1 MKTSI
6 YIAWRYLLSNSN
18 QSLVNLVSYLS
29 LLVVVVAAAA
39 LTVVLSAFEGLKGLS
54 TQYAYEHSPAI
65 KITPLNQG
73 VFTVDLE
80 SIQEWGKANDALV
93 VSKLSVVGLIQK
105 DGEMAAGDLVA
116 YHPTLSDSLEI
127 LYGTSSFSQGE
138 MLLSLNTYYEL
149 GGEAYDRSLS
159 VGSLI
164 PGDRAIRLQLGANEI
179 RQRTLKP
186 KGVFLED
193 DESQTLGIASY
204 EDLLYLGGLPKNSF
218 TSLSID
224 ETFLSKEEVASGLK
238 GFIDGDIMVQDREDQ
253 NRSLFKLL
261 NTEYWA
267 TYLIFSMV
275 LILALFSLAGS
286 IRLIMADKSSSFS
299 ALKQMG
305 LTSVQIKNIFLFL
318 GTTLSALGAI
328 FGILIGLAFVVG
340 QNQLGWV
347 RLSSELSYP
356 VSISVGNLFLVF
368 ITLLLFGFLAA
379 LISSRKLPEVSKAMR
394 S

>member
-6 YIAWRYLLSNSN
+6 YIAWRYLLSKSN

-29 LLVVVVAAAA
+29 LVVVVVAAAA
-39 LTVVLSAFEGLKGLS
+39 LTVVLSAFEGLRDLS
-54 TQYAYEHSPAI
+54 TQYAYEQSPAI

-80 SIQEWGKANDALV
+80 KIHEWSKSNEALV
-93 VSKLSVVGLIQK
+93 ISKLSVVGLIQK
-105 DGEMAAGDLVA
+105 DEKMTAGDLVA
-116 YHPTLSDSLEI
+116 YHPTPSDSLEI
-127 LYGTSSFSQGE
+127 LYGTRSFSQGE
-138 MLLSLNTYYEL
+138 MLLSLNAYYEL
-149 GGEAYDRSLS
+149 GGEAYDSSLS

-164 PGDRAIRLQLGANEI
+164 PGDRAIRLQMGADEV

-186 KGVFLED
+186 NGVFLED
-193 DESQTLGIASY
+193 DGPQVLGIANY

-218 TSLSID
+218 TSININ
-224 ETFLSKEEVASGLK
+224 ETLLSKEEISSSLN
-238 GFIDGDIMVQDREDQ
+238 GFINGDIIVQDREDQ

-275 LILALFSLAGS
+275 LVLALFSLAGA

-299 ALKQMG
+299 TFKQMG
-305 LTSVQIKNIFLFL
+305 LTNTQIKNIFLFL
-318 GTTLSALGAI
+318 GTGLSALGAI
-328 FGILIGLAFVVG
+328 FGILLGLALVIC
-340 QNQLGWV
+340 QNRFGWV
-347 RLSSELSYP
+347 RLSNELSYP
-356 VSISVGNLFLVF
+356 VSISVSNLLLVF
-368 ITLLLFGFLAA
+368 ITLLFFGFFAA
-379 LISSRKLPEVSKAMR
+379 LTSSRKLPEVSKAMR

>member
-1 MKTSI
+1 M
-6 YIAWRYLLSNSN
+6 
-18 QSLVNLVSYLS
+18 SLV
-29 LLVVVVAAAA
+29 VVVVAAAA
-39 LTVVLSAFEGLKGLS
+39 LTVVLSAFEGLRSLS
-54 TQYAYEHSPAI
+54 TQYAFEHSPAI

-80 SIQEWGKANDALV
+80 KVEAWGKANESLV
-93 VSKLSVVGLIQK
+93 VSELSVVGLIQK
-105 DGEMAAGDLVA
+105 EGEMAAGNLIA
-116 YHPTLSDSLEI
+116 YHPAPTDSLEI
-127 LYGTSSFSQGE
+127 LYGTSLFSEGE
-138 MLLSLNTYYEL
+138 MLLSLTAYYEL

-164 PGDRAIRLQLGANEI
+164 PGDRAVRLQLGADEI
-179 RQRTLKP
+179 RQRTLKS
-186 KGVFLED
+186 KGVFLEN
-193 DESQTLGIASY
+193 DESQVLGIGSY

-224 ETFLSKEEVASGLK
+224 ETSLSKEEVASGLK

-253 NRSLFKLL
+253 NQSLFKLL

-275 LILALFSLAGS
+275 LVLALFSLAGS

-299 ALKQMG
+299 TFKQIG
-305 LTSVQIKNIFLFL
+305 LTSAQIKNIFLCL
-318 GTTLSALGAI
+318 GTAFSALGAVV
-328 FGILIGLAFVVG
+328 GILLGLTLVIG

-347 RLSSELSYP
+347 RLSSELPYP
-356 VSISVGNLFLVF
+356 VSISVNNVLLVLAS
-368 ITLLLFGFLAA
+368 LLLFGFFAA

>member
-1 MKTSI
+1 
-6 YIAWRYLLSNSN
+6 
-18 QSLVNLVSYLS
+18 VNLVSYLS

-164 PGDRAIRLQLGANEI
+164 PGDRAIRLQLGADQI
-179 RQRTLKP
+179 RQRTLKA

-204 EDLLYLGGLPKNSF
+204 EDLLYLGGFPKNSF

-299 ALKQMG
+299 TLKQMG

-318 GTTLSALGAI
+318 GTALSALGAV

-379 LISSRKLPEVSKAMR
+379 LISSRKLPEISKAMR

>member
-1 MKTSI
+1 M
-6 YIAWRYLLSNSN
+6 LSKSN
-18 QSLVNLVSYLS
+18 QSLVNLVGYLS
-29 LLVVVVAAAA
+29 LMVVVVAAAA

-65 KITPLNQG
+65 QITPLNQG
-73 VFTVDLE
+73 IFTVDSE
-80 SIQEWGKANDALV
+80 SIQEWGKANEALV
-93 VSKLSVVGLIQK
+93 VSRLSVVGLIEK
-105 DGEMAAGDLVA
+105 DGKMAAGNLVA

-138 MLLSLNTYYEL
+138 MLLSLNAYYEL

-179 RQRTLKP
+179 RQRTLKA

-238 GFIDGDIMVQDREDQ
+238 GFIDGDIIVQDREDQ

-299 ALKQMG
+299 TLKQMG
-305 LTSVQIKNIFLFL
+305 LTSDQIKNIFLFL
-318 GTTLSALGAI
+318 GTVLSALGAV
-328 FGILIGLAFVVG
+328 FGILLGLALVIG
-340 QNQLGWV
+340 QKQLGWIK
-347 RLSSELSYP
+347 LSSELSYP
-356 VSISVGNLFLVF
+356 VSISVRNLFLVF
-368 ITLLLFGFLAA
+368 VTLLLFGFLAA

>member
-1 MKTSI
+1 M
-6 YIAWRYLLSNSN
+6 
-18 QSLVNLVSYLS
+18 
-29 LLVVVVAAAA
+29 VVVVAAAA
-39 LTVVLSAFEGLKGLS
+39 LTVVLSAFEGLRSLS

-80 SIQEWGKANDALV
+80 KVEEWGKANEALV
-93 VSKLSVVGLIQK
+93 VSELSVVGLIQK
-105 DGEMAAGDLVA
+105 DSRMAAGTLVA
-116 YHPTLSDSLEI
+116 YHPALSDSLEI

-164 PGDRAIRLQLGANEI
+164 PGDRALRLQLGADEI
-179 RQRTLKP
+179 RQRTLKA
-186 KGVFLED
+186 KGVFLEN
-193 DESQTLGIASY
+193 DESQVLGLGSY

-218 TSLSID
+218 TSLSIV
-224 ETFLSKEEVASGLK
+224 ETSLSKEEVASSLK

-275 LILALFSLAGS
+275 LVLALFSLAGS

-299 ALKQMG
+299 TFKQIG
-305 LTSVQIKNIFLFL
+305 LTSAQIKNIFLCL
-318 GTTLSALGAI
+318 GTALSALGAI
-328 FGILIGLAFVVG
+328 VGILLGLVVVIG

-356 VSISVGNLFLVF
+356 VSISVSNLLLVF
-368 ITLLLFGFLAA
+368 TTLLLFGFLAA

>member
-1 MKTSI
+1 VKTSI
-6 YIAWRYLLSNSN
+6 YIAWRYLLSKSN

-29 LLVVVVAAAA
+29 LVVVVAAAAA
-39 LTVVLSAFEGLKGLS
+39 LTVVLSAFEGLRDLS
-54 TQYAYEHSPAI
+54 TQYAYEQSPAI

-80 SIQEWGKANDALV
+80 KIHEWSKSNEALV
-93 VSKLSVVGLIQK
+93 ISKLSVVGLIQK
-105 DGEMAAGDLVA
+105 GEKITAGYLVA
-116 YHPTLSDSLEI
+116 YHPAPSNSLEI
-127 LYGTSSFSQGE
+127 LYGTKSFSQGE
-138 MLLSLNTYYEL
+138 MLLSLNAYYEL
-149 GGEAYDRSLS
+149 GGEAYDSSLS

-164 PGDRAIRLQLGANEI
+164 PGDRAIRLQMGADEV

-186 KGVFLED
+186 NGVFLED
-193 DESQTLGIASY
+193 DGPQVLGIANY

-218 TSLSID
+218 TSININ
-224 ETFLSKEEVASGLK
+224 ETLLSKEEVTSSLN
-238 GFIDGDIMVQDREDQ
+238 GFINGDIVVQDREDQ

-275 LILALFSLAGS
+275 LVLALFSLAGS

-299 ALKQMG
+299 TFKQMG
-305 LTSVQIKNIFLFL
+305 LTNTQIKNIFLFL
-318 GTTLSALGAI
+318 GTGLSALGAL
-328 FGILIGLAFVVG
+328 FGILLGLALVIC
-340 QNQLGWV
+340 QNRFGWV
-347 RLSSELSYP
+347 RLSNELSYP
-356 VSISVGNLFLVF
+356 VSIRVINLLLVF
-368 ITLLLFGFLAA
+368 ITLLFFGFFAA

>member
-1 MKTSI
+1 VKTSI
-6 YIAWRYLLSNSN
+6 YIAWRYLLSKSN

-29 LLVVVVAAAA
+29 LMVVVVAAAA
-39 LTVVLSAFEGLKGLS
+39 LTVVLSAFEGLRSLS

-80 SIQEWGKANDALV
+80 KVEEWGKANEALV
-93 VSKLSVVGLIQK
+93 VSELSVVGLIQK
-105 DGEMAAGDLVA
+105 EDKMAAGNLVA
-116 YHPTLSDSLEI
+116 YHPALSDSLEV

-164 PGDRAIRLQLGANEI
+164 PGDRALRLQLGADEI
-179 RQRTLKP
+179 RQRTLKA
-186 KGVFLED
+186 KGVFLEN
-193 DESQTLGIASY
+193 DESQVLGIGSY

-218 TSLSID
+218 TSLSIV
-224 ETFLSKEEVASGLK
+224 ETSLSKEEVASGLK
-238 GFIDGDIMVQDREDQ
+238 GFIGGDIMVQDREDQ

-286 IRLIMADKSSSFS
+286 IRLIMADKSNSFS
-299 ALKQMG
+299 TLKQMG

-318 GTTLSALGAI
+318 GTALSALGAV

-368 ITLLLFGFLAA
+368 ITLLSFGFLAA
-379 LISSRKLPEVSKAMR
+379 LISSRKLPEVSKAIR

>member
-1 MKTSI
+1 M
-6 YIAWRYLLSNSN
+6 
-18 QSLVNLVSYLS
+18 NLVSYLS

-80 SIQEWGKANDALV
+80 SIQEWGKVNDALV

-149 GGEAYDRSLS
+149 GGEAYDSSLR

-179 RQRTLKP
+179 RQRTLKA

-267 TYLIFSMV
+267 TYFIFSMV

-299 ALKQMG
+299 TLKQMG

-318 GTTLSALGAI
+318 GTALSALGAV

>member
-1 MKTSI
+1 M
-6 YIAWRYLLSNSN
+6 
-18 QSLVNLVSYLS
+18 NLVSYLS
-29 LLVVVVAAAA
+29 LMVVVVAAAA

-138 MLLSLNTYYEL
+138 TLLSLNTYYEL
-149 GGEAYDRSLS
+149 GGEAYDSSLR

-179 RQRTLKP
+179 RQRTLKA

-267 TYLIFSMV
+267 TYFIFSMV

-299 ALKQMG
+299 TLKQMG

-318 GTTLSALGAI
+318 GTALSALGAV

>member
-6 YIAWRYLLSNSN
+6 YIAWRYLLSKSN

-29 LLVVVVAAAA
+29 LMVVVVAAAA
-39 LTVVLSAFEGLKGLS
+39 LTVVLSAFEGLRSLS

-80 SIQEWGKANDALV
+80 KVEEWGKANEALV
-93 VSKLSVVGLIQK
+93 VSELSVVGLIQK
-105 DGEMAAGDLVA
+105 EDKMAAGNLVA
-116 YHPTLSDSLEI
+116 YHPTLSDSLEV

-164 PGDRAIRLQLGANEI
+164 PGDRALRLQLGADEI
-179 RQRTLKP
+179 RQRTLKA
-186 KGVFLED
+186 KGVFLEN
-193 DESQTLGIASY
+193 DESQVLGIGSY

-218 TSLSID
+218 TSLSIV
-224 ETFLSKEEVASGLK
+224 ETSLSKEEVASGLK
-238 GFIDGDIMVQDREDQ
+238 GFIGGDIMVQDREDQ

-286 IRLIMADKSSSFS
+286 IRLIMADKSNSFS
-299 ALKQMG
+299 TLKQMG

-318 GTTLSALGAI
+318 GTALSALGAV

-368 ITLLLFGFLAA
+368 ITLLSFGFLAA
-379 LISSRKLPEVSKAMR
+379 LISSRKLPEVSKAIR

>member
-1 MKTSI
+1 M
-6 YIAWRYLLSNSN
+6 
-18 QSLVNLVSYLS
+18 NLVSYLS
-29 LLVVVVAAAA
+29 LMVVVVAAAA
-39 LTVVLSAFEGLKGLS
+39 LTVVLSAFEGLRALS
-54 TQYAYEHSPAI
+54 AQYAYERSPAV

-80 SIQEWGKANDALV
+80 KIQEWGKANEALV

-105 DGEMAAGDLVA
+105 DGEMAAGDLIA
-116 YHPTLSDSLEI
+116 YLPALSDSLDI
-127 LYGTSSFSQGE
+127 LYGTSLFSQGE
-138 MLLSLNTYYEL
+138 MLLSLNAYYEL
-149 GGEAYDRSLS
+149 GGEAYDSSLN
-159 VGSLI
+159 VGSLV
-164 PGDRAIRLQLGANEI
+164 PGDRAIRLQVGANEI

-193 DESQTLGIASY
+193 NGSQVLGIANY

-224 ETFLSKEEVASGLK
+224 ETFLSKEAIANGLN
-238 GFIDGDIMVQDREDQ
+238 GFIDGDITVQDREDQ
-253 NRSLFKLL
+253 NRALFKLL

-299 ALKQMG
+299 TFKQMG
-305 LTSVQIKNIFLFL
+305 LTNAQIKNIFLFL
-318 GTTLSALGAI
+318 GTSLSALGAV
-328 FGILIGLAFVVG
+328 FGILVGLALVIG

-347 RLSSELSYP
+347 KLSSELSYP
-356 VSISVGNLFLVF
+356 VAISVDNLFLVF
-368 ITLLLFGFLAA
+368 TTLLLFGFLAA
-379 LISSRKLPEVSKAMR
+379 LISSRKLPEASKAMR

>member
-1 MKTSI
+1 M
-6 YIAWRYLLSNSN
+6 
-18 QSLVNLVSYLS
+18 
-29 LLVVVVAAAA
+29 VVVAAAAA
-39 LTVVLSAFEGLKGLS
+39 LTVVLSAFEGLRALS
-54 TQYAYEHSPAI
+54 TQYAYEHSAAI

-80 SIQEWGKANDALV
+80 RIQAWSKANEALV
-93 VSKLSVVGLIQK
+93 VSELSVVGLIQK
-105 DGEMAAGDLVA
+105 EGEMAAGNLIA
-116 YHPTLSDSLEI
+116 YHPAPTDSLEI

-179 RQRTLKP
+179 RQRTLKA

-193 DESQTLGIASY
+193 DESQVLGIASY

-224 ETFLSKEEVASGLK
+224 ETSLSKEEVASGLK

-253 NRSLFKLL
+253 NQSLFKLL

-275 LILALFSLAGS
+275 LVLALFSLAGS

-299 ALKQMG
+299 TFKQIG
-305 LTSVQIKNIFLFL
+305 LTSAQIKNIFLYL
-318 GTTLSALGAI
+318 GTALSALGA
-328 FGILIGLAFVVG
+328 VVG
-340 QNQLGWV
+340 IVLGVALVIGQKQLGWV

-356 VSISVGNLFLVF
+356 VSINVSNLLLVF
-368 ITLLLFGFLAA
+368 TTLLVFGLLAA

>member
-6 YIAWRYLLSNSN
+6 YIAWRYLLSKSN

-29 LLVVVVAAAA
+29 LMVVVVAAAA
-39 LTVVLSAFEGLKGLS
+39 LTVVLSAFEGLRSLS
-54 TQYAYEHSPAI
+54 TQYAFERSPAI

-80 SIQEWGKANDALV
+80 KVEEWGKANEALV
-93 VSKLSVVGLIQK
+93 VSELSVVGLIQK
-105 DGEMAAGDLVA
+105 EDKMAAGNLVA

-138 MLLSLNTYYEL
+138 MLLSLNAYYEL

-164 PGDRAIRLQLGANEI
+164 PGDRAIRLQLGTNEI
-179 RQRTLKP
+179 RQRTLKA

-193 DESQTLGIASY
+193 DESQVLGIASY

-218 TSLSID
+218 TSLSIN
-224 ETFLSKEEVASGLK
+224 ETVLSKEEVSSGLK
-238 GFIDGDIMVQDREDQ
+238 GFIEGVIMVQDREDQ
-253 NRSLFKLL
+253 NQSLFKLL

-286 IRLIMADKSSSFS
+286 IRLIMADKSGSFS
-299 ALKQMG
+299 TFKQIG
-305 LTSVQIKNIFLFL
+305 LTSAQIKNIFLYL
-318 GTTLSALGAI
+318 GTALSALGAVV
-328 FGILIGLAFVVG
+328 GILLGLVVVIG
-340 QNQLGWV
+340 QNQLEWV

-356 VSISVGNLFLVF
+356 VSISVSNLLLVF
-368 ITLLLFGFLAA
+368 TTLLLFGFLAA

>member
-1 MKTSI
+1 VKTSI

-164 PGDRAIRLQLGANEI
+164 PGDRAIRLQLGADHI
-179 RQRTLKP
+179 RQRTLKA

-204 EDLLYLGGLPKNSF
+204 EDLLYLGGFPKNSF

-299 ALKQMG
+299 TLKQMG

-318 GTTLSALGAI
+318 GTALSALGAV

-379 LISSRKLPEVSKAMR
+379 LISSRKLPEISKAMR

>member
-6 YIAWRYLLSNSN
+6 YIAWRYLLSKSN

-29 LLVVVVAAAA
+29 LMVVVVAAAA
-39 LTVVLSAFEGLKGLS
+39 LTVVLSAFEGLRSLS
-54 TQYAYEHSPAI
+54 TQYAFERSPAI
-65 KITPLNQG
+65 KITPLNHG

-80 SIQEWGKANDALV
+80 KVEEWGKANEALV
-93 VSKLSVVGLIQK
+93 VSELLVVSLIQK
-105 DGEMAAGDLVA
+105 DGGMAAGDLVA
-116 YHPTLSDSLEI
+116 YHPTLSDSLEV

-138 MLLSLNTYYEL
+138 MLLSLNAYYEL
-149 GGEAYDRSLS
+149 GGEAYDSSLS

-164 PGDRAIRLQLGANEI
+164 PGDRAVRLQLGADEI
-179 RQRTLKP
+179 RQRTLKA
-186 KGVFLED
+186 KGVFLEN
-193 DESQTLGIASY
+193 DESQVLGIGSY

-224 ETFLSKEEVASGLK
+224 ETSLSKEEVGSGLK

-286 IRLIMADKSSSFS
+286 IRLIMADKSGSFS
-299 ALKQMG
+299 TLKQMG
-305 LTSVQIKNIFLFL
+305 LTSAQIKNIFLYL
-318 GTTLSALGAI
+318 GTALSALGAVV
-328 FGILIGLAFVVG
+328 GILLGLTLVIG

-356 VSISVGNLFLVF
+356 VSISVSNLLLVF
-368 ITLLLFGFLAA
+368 TTLLLFGFFAA

>member
-6 YIAWRYLLSNSN
+6 YIAWRYLLSKSN

-29 LLVVVVAAAA
+29 LVVVVAAAAA
-39 LTVVLSAFEGLKGLS
+39 LTVVLSAFEGLRDLS
-54 TQYAYEHSPAI
+54 TQYAYEQSPAI

-80 SIQEWGKANDALV
+80 KIHEWSKSNEALV
-93 VSKLSVVGLIQK
+93 ISKLSVVGLVQK
-105 DGEMAAGDLVA
+105 GEKITAGDLVA
-116 YHPTLSDSLEI
+116 YHPAPSDSLEI
-127 LYGTSSFSQGE
+127 LYGTNSFSQGE
-138 MLLSLNTYYEL
+138 MLLSLNAYYEL
-149 GGEAYDRSLS
+149 GGEAYDSSLS
-159 VGSLI
+159 VGSLV
-164 PGDRAIRLQLGANEI
+164 PGDRAIRLQMRADEV
-179 RQRTLKP
+179 RQRTLEP

-193 DESQTLGIASY
+193 DGPQVLGIANY

-218 TSLSID
+218 TSININ
-224 ETFLSKEEVASGLK
+224 ETLLSKEEVTSSLN
-238 GFIDGDIMVQDREDQ
+238 GFVNGDIVVQDREDQ

-275 LILALFSLAGS
+275 LVLALFSLAGS

-299 ALKQMG
+299 TFKQMG
-305 LTSVQIKNIFLFL
+305 LTNTQIKNIFLFL
-318 GTTLSALGAI
+318 GTSLSALGAL
-328 FGILIGLAFVVG
+328 FGILLGLALVIC
-340 QNQLGWV
+340 QNHFGWV
-347 RLSSELSYP
+347 RLSNELSYP
-356 VSISVGNLFLVF
+356 VSISVSNLLLVF
-368 ITLLLFGFLAA
+368 ITLLFFGFFAA

>member
-1 MKTSI
+1 
-6 YIAWRYLLSNSN
+6 LLSNSN

-164 PGDRAIRLQLGANEI
+164 PGDRAIRLQLGADQI
-179 RQRTLKP
+179 RQRTLKA

-204 EDLLYLGGLPKNSF
+204 EDLLYLGGFPKNSF

-299 ALKQMG
+299 TLKQMG

-318 GTTLSALGAI
+318 GTALSALGAV

-379 LISSRKLPEVSKAMR
+379 LISSRKLPEISKAMR

>member
-1 MKTSI
+1 M
-6 YIAWRYLLSNSN
+6 
-18 QSLVNLVSYLS
+18 NLVSYLS

-149 GGEAYDRSLS
+149 GGEAYDSSLR

-179 RQRTLKP
+179 RQRTLKA

-267 TYLIFSMV
+267 TYFIFSMV

-299 ALKQMG
+299 TLKQMG

-318 GTTLSALGAI
+318 GTALSALGAV

>member
-1 MKTSI
+1 M
-6 YIAWRYLLSNSN
+6 LSKSN
-18 QSLVNLVSYLS
+18 QSLVNLVSCLS
-29 LLVVVVAAAA
+29 LMVVVAAAAA
-39 LTVVLSAFEGLKGLS
+39 LTVVLSAFEGLRALS
-54 TQYAYEHSPAI
+54 TQYAYEHSAAI

-80 SIQEWGKANDALV
+80 RIQDWSKANEALV
-93 VSKLSVVGLIQK
+93 VSELSVVGLIQK
-105 DGEMAAGDLVA
+105 EGEMAAGNLIA
-116 YHPTLSDSLEI
+116 YHPAPTDSLEI

-179 RQRTLKP
+179 RQRTLKA

-193 DESQTLGIASY
+193 DESQVLGIASY

-224 ETFLSKEEVASGLK
+224 ETSLSKEEVASGLK

-253 NRSLFKLL
+253 NQSLFKLL

-275 LILALFSLAGS
+275 LVLALFSLAGS

-299 ALKQMG
+299 TFKQIG
-305 LTSVQIKNIFLFL
+305 LTSAQIKNIFLYL
-318 GTTLSALGAI
+318 GTALSALGA
-328 FGILIGLAFVVG
+328 VVG
-340 QNQLGWV
+340 IVLGVALVIGQKQLGWV

-356 VSISVGNLFLVF
+356 VSINVSNLLLVF
-368 ITLLLFGFLAA
+368 TTLLVFGLLAA

>member
-29 LLVVVVAAAA
+29 LMVVVVAAAA

-149 GGEAYDRSLS
+149 GGEAYDSSLR

-179 RQRTLKP
+179 RQRTLKA

-267 TYLIFSMV
+267 TYFIFSMV

-299 ALKQMG
+299 TLKQMG

-318 GTTLSALGAI
+318 GTALSALGAV

>member
-6 YIAWRYLLSNSN
+6 YIAWRYLLSKSN

-29 LLVVVVAAAA
+29 LMVVVVAAAA
-39 LTVVLSAFEGLKGLS
+39 LTVVLSAFEGLRALS
-54 TQYAYEHSPAI
+54 TQYAYEQSPAI

-80 SIQEWGKANDALV
+80 KIREWSKANEALV
-93 VSKLSVVGLIQK
+93 ISKLSVVGLIQK
-105 DGEMAAGDLVA
+105 DGEMAVGDLVA
-116 YHPTLSDSLEI
+116 YDPTPSDSLEI
-127 LYGTSSFSQGE
+127 LYGTSSFSKGE
-138 MLLSLNTYYEL
+138 MLLSLNAYYEL
-149 GGEAYDRSLS
+149 GGEAYDSSLS

-164 PGDRAIRLQLGANEI
+164 PGDRAIRLQIGADEI
-179 RQRTLKP
+179 RQRILKP

-193 DESQTLGIASY
+193 VDYQVLGIANY

-218 TSLSID
+218 TSVNID
-224 ETFLSKEEVASGLK
+224 ETFLSKEEVTSSFN
-238 GFIDGDIMVQDREDQ
+238 GFINGDIVVQNREDQ

-275 LILALFSLAGS
+275 LVLALFSLAGS

-299 ALKQMG
+299 TFKQMG
-305 LTSVQIKNIFLFL
+305 LTNTQIKNIFLFL
-318 GTTLSALGAI
+318 GTGLSALGAI
-328 FGILIGLAFVVG
+328 FGILLGLALVVG
-340 QNQLGWV
+340 QNRFGWV
-347 RLSSELSYP
+347 RLSNELSYP
-356 VSISVGNLFLVF
+356 VSISVSNLLLVF
-368 ITLLLFGFLAA
+368 ITLLFFGFFAA
-379 LISSRKLPEVSKAMR
+379 LISSRKLPEVSRAMR